1 MLDGRLTLGRDNKVF
16 PGACLGLPPQDLK
29 YRGAETEVVI
39 GHGNT
44 LRECVTIN
52 RATEEGEVTSIGNG
66 NLLMAYCHLGHN
78 CELGNNI
85 VMSNAIQVAGHVV
98 IEDRAVIGG
107 CLGIHQFVHIG
118 GMAMVGGMTRV
129 DRDVPPY
136 CLVEG
141 HPGRVRG
148 LNRVGLRRRGMAG
161 NHDGAELKQLQEV
174 WTLMY
179 RSDLVIADALQ
190 QARNQ
195 ALLPAAEH
203 FVGSSSLHRSGP
215 TGADACAGP
224 LMVRLLISTGEV
236 SGDLQGSLLIR
247 ALRAEAERR
256 GWTWRCWL
264 WVGRAWR
271 RRGLPDRQYC
281 ANGGHRPLGGR
292 AVDSS
297 HAAAAGPG
305 GCTAA
310 GGPGWGCADRLRGA
324 NVRLGTRLRRQRLA
338 ADHVLHR
345 PQEWAWRFG
354 DGSTTRLLDFT
365 DKILAIF
372 PAEAEFMP
380 PAVLM
385 CAGWAIRC
393 WTA

>member
-1 MLDGRLTLGRDNKVF
+1 MSQQTASQQIHPTAVVDPKAELAAGVVIGPGAVVGPEVVIGENTWIGPHAVLDGRLTLGRDNKVF

-29 YRGAETEVVI
+29 YRGANTEVLI
-39 GHGNT
+39 GDGNT

-52 RATEEGEVTSIGNG
+52 RATEEGEVTRIGNG

-78 CELGNNI
+78 CDLGNNI

-148 LNRVGLRRRGMAG
+148 LNRVGLRRSGLSA

-190 QARNQ
+190 RARSQ
-195 ALLPAAEH
+195 PLLPAAEH
-203 FVGSSSLHRSGP
+203 FCRFLE
-215 TGADACAGP
+215 A
-224 LMVRLLISTGEV
+224 STAQ
-236 SGDLQGSLLIR
+236 D
-247 ALRAEAERR
+247 RR
-256 GWTWRCWL
+256 GPMP
-264 WVGRAWR
+264 VQGR
-271 RRGLPDRQYC
+271 
-281 ANGGHRPLGGR
+281 
-292 AVDSS
+292 
-297 HAAAAGPG
+297 
-305 GCTAA
+305 
-310 GGPGWGCADRLRGA
+310 
-324 NVRLGTRLRRQRLA
+324 
-338 ADHVLHR
+338 
-345 PQEWAWRFG
+345 
-354 DGSTTRLLDFT
+354 
-365 DKILAIF
+365 
-372 PAEAEFMP
+372 
-380 PAVLM
+380 
-385 CAGWAIRC
+385 
-393 WTA
+393 